1 MRLLAHG
8 LGGRADLPVPVW
20 MAQYAAALVLI
31 VTFFMLARFWE
42 SPRLQEPYR
51 GRPLPTGLQRL
62 IDAPAFRLVLRLIGL
77 AVLLIA
83 IVVAAFGTGSSAT
96 NPAPT
101 WLYVWFWVGI
111 VPLSL
116 LFGPVLR
123 AFSPLRLIT
132 QGIARLSG
140 RRDPEDF
147 RALPDWLGFWPAAAG
162 LLIFTWLELVYRNP
176 DRPQNVLA
184 FIVLYCLVELAAAA
198 VYGTRW
204 YAHGDPFE
212 VYSTLVGRLSPFGR
226 RPEDGRLV
234 LRNPL
239 AGLASVPVEPGIV
252 AVICVLLGSTAFDGL
267 SRTQWW
273 QGLSSQV
280 TGPAYVLLG
289 TAGLL
294 VMVGLVSG
302 AYLAATRQNPWARRG
317 QKVAVE
323 RRFVHSLLPIAVGYT
338 VAHYFSLVVFQGQA
352 GYQLASDPLGRGWD
366 LFGTAGQQINYR
378 LVATTTIAIVQVV
391 AILTGHVLGVFIA
404 HDRAIADY
412 TRSRQRLRAQYPL
425 LVVMVTYTLGG
436 IALLLGA

>member
-1 MRLLAHG
+1 MRVLAHG

-31 VTFFMLARFWE
+31 VTFFMLARFWA

-51 GRPLPTGLQRL
+51 GRPLPMGLQRL
-62 IDAPAFRLVLRLIGL
+62 LDAPAFRLALRLIGL
-77 AVLLIA
+77 AALLLMIA
-83 IVVAAFGTGSSAT
+83 VAALGTGSSAT

-123 AFSPLRLIT
+123 AFNPLRLLT
-132 QGIARLSG
+132 QGIAGLSG
-140 RRDPEDF
+140 RDPDDA
-147 RALPDWLGFWPAAAG
+147 RPMPPWLGYWPAAAG
-162 LLIFTWLELVYRNP
+162 LLAFTWLELVYRNP
-176 DRPQNVLA
+176 DRPVNVLT
-184 FIVLYCLVELAAAA
+184 FILLYCLVELSLGA
-198 VYGTRW
+198 VYGQAW
-204 YAHGDPFE
+204 FGYGDPFE

-226 RPEDGRLV
+226 RPDDGRLV

-239 AGLASVPVEPGIV
+239 AGLASVPVAPGML

-267 SRTQWW
+267 SRTLWW
-273 QGLSSQV
+273 QGLSGKASGV
-280 TGPAYVLLG
+280 AYVLLG
-289 TAGLL
+289 TVGLL
-294 VMVGLVSG
+294 GMIALVTG

-317 QKVAVE
+317 QQVPVE

-352 GYQLASDPLGRGWD
+352 GYLLASDPLGRGWD
-366 LFGTAGQQINYR
+366 LFGTAGSQINY
-378 LVATTTIAIVQVV
+378 LVVSTSVIALVQVC
-391 AILTGHVLGVFIA
+391 AILSGHVVGVFIA
-404 HDRAIADY
+404 HDRALADY
-412 TRSRQRLRAQYPL
+412 SRSRQRLRAQYPL

>member
-1 MRLLAHG
+1 
-8 LGGRADLPVPVW
+8 V
-20 MAQYAAALVLI
+20 AAL
-31 VTFFMLARFWE
+31 
-42 SPRLQEPYR
+42 
-51 GRPLPTGLQRL
+51 
-62 IDAPAFRLVLRLIGL
+62 
-77 AVLLIA
+77 
-83 IVVAAFGTGSSAT
+83 GTDSSAT

-147 RALPDWLGFWPAAAG
+147 RPLPEGLGYWPAAVG
-162 LLIFTWLELVYRNP
+162 LLVFTWLELVYRNP
-176 DRPQNVLA
+176 DRPQNVLT
-184 FIVLYCLVELAAAA
+184 FILLYCLVELAAAA
-198 VYGTRW
+198 VYGARW

-273 QGLSSQV
+273 QGLSSQA

-294 VMVGLVSG
+294 GMVGVVSG

-352 GYQLASDPLGRGWD
+352 GYLLASDPLGRGWD

-378 LVATTTIAIVQVV
+378 LVATATIAIVQVV

>member
-8 LGGRADLPVPVW
+8 LGARANLPVPVW

-31 VTFFMLARFWE
+31 ATFFMLGRLWE

-51 GRPLPTGLQRL
+51 GRPLPMGLQRF
-62 IDAPAFRLVLRLIGL
+62 IDAPAFRLALRLIGL
-77 AVLLIA
+77 AALLLV
-83 IVVAAFGTGSSAT
+83 IVVAALGTDSSAT

-123 AFSPLRLIT
+123 AFNPLRLLT
-132 QGIARLSG
+132 QGFNRLSG
-140 RRDPEDF
+140 RHDPDDF
-147 RALPDWLGFWPAAAG
+147 RPLPPWLGFWPAAAG
-162 LLIFTWLELVYRNP
+162 LLVFTWLELVYRDP
-176 DRPQNVLA
+176 AHPVNVLI
-184 FIVLYCLVELAAAA
+184 FILLYCLVQLVAAA
-198 VYGTRW
+198 VYGERW
-204 YAHGDPFE
+204 YSHGDAFE
-212 VYSTLVGRLSPFGR
+212 VYSTLIGRLSPFGR

-239 AGLASVPVEPGIV
+239 AGLASVPIEPGVV

-273 QGLSSQV
+273 QRLSGQTSGL
-280 TGPAYVLLG
+280 AYVLLG

-294 VMVGLVSG
+294 GMVGLVSA
-302 AYLAATRQNPWARRG
+302 AYLAATRQNPWAQSG

-352 GYQLASDPLGRGWD
+352 GYLLASDPLGRGWD
-366 LFGTAGQQINYR
+366 LFGTAGQQINYAV
-378 LVATTTIAIVQVV
+378 VATATIAIVQVV

-412 TRSRQRLRAQYPL
+412 SRSRQRLRAQYPL

>member
-1 MRLLAHG
+1 M
-8 LGGRADLPVPVW
+8 
-20 MAQYAAALVLI
+20 
-31 VTFFMLARFWE
+31 
-42 SPRLQEPYR
+42 
-51 GRPLPTGLQRL
+51 
-62 IDAPAFRLVLRLIGL
+62 
-77 AVLLIA
+77 
-83 IVVAAFGTGSSAT
+83 
-96 NPAPT
+96 
-101 WLYVWFWVGI
+101 
-111 VPLSL
+111 
-116 LFGPVLR
+116 
-123 AFSPLRLIT
+123 
-132 QGIARLSG
+132 
-140 RRDPEDF
+140 
-147 RALPDWLGFWPAAAG
+147 
-162 LLIFTWLELVYRNP
+162 
-176 DRPQNVLA
+176 
-184 FIVLYCLVELAAAA
+184 
-198 VYGTRW
+198 
-204 YAHGDPFE
+204 
-212 VYSTLVGRLSPFGR
+212 
-226 RPEDGRLV
+226 
-234 LRNPL
+234 
-239 AGLASVPVEPGIV
+239 
-252 AVICVLLGSTAFDGL
+252 
-267 SRTQWW
+267 
-273 QGLSSQV
+273 
-280 TGPAYVLLG
+280 LLG

>member
-8 LGGRADLPVPVW
+8 LGGRATLPVPAW
-20 MAQYAAALVLI
+20 MAQYAAALVLV
-31 VTFFMLARFWE
+31 VTFFTLARFWE

-51 GRPLPTGLQRL
+51 GRPLPMGLQRL
-62 IDAPAFRLVLRLIGL
+62 LDAPAFRLVLRLIGL
-77 AVLLIA
+77 AALLLL

-123 AFSPLRLIT
+123 ACNPLRLLT

-140 RRDPEDF
+140 RPDPEDF
-147 RALPDWLGFWPAAAG
+147 RPLPAWLGYWPAAAG
-162 LLIFTWLELVYRNP
+162 LLVFTWLELVYRNP
-176 DRPQNVLA
+176 DRPVNVLT
-184 FIVLYCLVELAAAA
+184 FILLYCLVQLAAAA
-198 VYGTRW
+198 VYGERW
-204 YAHGDPFE
+204 FGHGDAFE

-226 RPEDGRLV
+226 RPSDGRLV

-273 QGLSSQV
+273 QGLSGQT
-280 TGPAYVLLG
+280 TGVAYVLLG

-294 VMVGLVSG
+294 GMVGLVSA

-352 GYQLASDPLGRGWD
+352 GYLLASDPLGRGWD
-366 LFGTAGQQINYR
+366 LFGTAGQPINYR
-378 LVATTTIAIVQVV
+378 LVSTAAIALVQVV

>member
-51 GRPLPTGLQRL
+51 GRPLPVGLQRL
-62 IDAPAFRLVLRLIGL
+62 LDAPAFRLALRLIGL
-77 AVLLIA
+77 AALVLIV
-83 IVVAAFGTGSSAT
+83 VVAAFGTGSSAT

-116 LFGPVLR
+116 LFGPVLA

-132 QGIARLSG
+132 RGIARLSG

-147 RALPDWLGFWPAAAG
+147 RPVPEWLGYWPAAAG
-162 LLIFTWLELVYRNP
+162 LLAFTWLELVYRNP
-176 DRPQNVLA
+176 DRPVNVLA
-184 FIVLYCLVELAAAA
+184 FILLYCLVQLAAAA
-198 VYGTRW
+198 VYGERW
-204 YAHGDPFE
+204 YGHGDAFE

-226 RPEDGRLV
+226 RPTDGRLV

-239 AGLASVPVEPGIV
+239 AGLASVPVEPGVV
-252 AVICVLLGSTAFDGL
+252 AVICALLGSTAFDGL

-273 QGLSSQV
+273 QGLSGQA
-280 TGPAYVLLG
+280 TGVAYVLLG
-289 TAGLL
+289 T
-294 VMVGLVSG
+294 VGLVGMVALVSA

-323 RRFVHSLLPIAVGYT
+323 RRFVHSLLPIVVGYT

-366 LFGTAGQQINYR
+366 LFGTAGQQIDYR
-378 LVATTTIAIVQVV
+378 LVSTGAIALVQVA

>member
-1 MRLLAHG
+1 MRVLAHG
-8 LGGRADLPVPVW
+8 LGGRADLPIPVW
-20 MAQYAAALVLI
+20 LAQYAAALVL
-31 VTFFMLARFWE
+31 VVSFFMLVRFWPN
-42 SPRLQEPYR
+42 PRLQDPYR
-51 GRPLPTGLQRL
+51 GRPLPLWVQRL
-62 IDAPAFRLVLRLIGL
+62 VDAPAFRLALRLVGL
-77 AVLLIA
+77 AALLGTIL
-83 IVVAAFGTGSSAT
+83 VAAFGGDTSAT

-101 WLYVWFWVGI
+101 WLFVWFWVGI

-116 LFGPVLR
+116 LFGPVMR
-123 AFSPLRLIT
+123 AFSPLRLLT
-132 QGIARLSG
+132 RWLARLRG
-140 RRDPEDF
+140 RSDPDP
-147 RALPDWLGFWPAAAG
+147 RPMPPWLGYWPAAAG
-162 LLIFTWLELVYRNP
+162 LLVFTWLELVYRDP
-176 DRPQNVLA
+176 AHPVNVLI
-184 FIVLYCLVELAAAA
+184 FILLYCLVQLVAAA
-198 VYGTRW
+198 VYGERW
-204 YAHGDPFE
+204 YSHGDAFE
-212 VYSTLVGRLSPFGR
+212 VYSTLIGRLSPFGR

-239 AGLASVPVEPGIV
+239 AGLASVPIEPGVV

-273 QGLSSQV
+273 QRLSGQTSGL
-280 TGPAYVLLG
+280 AYVLLG

-294 VMVGLVSG
+294 GMVGLVSA
-302 AYLAATRQNPWARRG
+302 AYLAATRQNPWARSG

-352 GYQLASDPLGRGWD
+352 GYLLASDPLGRGWD
-366 LFGTAGQQINYR
+366 LFGTAGQQINYAV
-378 LVATTTIAIVQVV
+378 VATATIAIVQVV

-412 TRSRQRLRAQYPL
+412 SRSRQRLRAQYPL

>member
-83 IVVAAFGTGSSAT
+83 IVVAAFGTASSAT

-162 LLIFTWLELVYRNP
+162 LLIFTWLELVY
-176 DRPQNVLA
+176 RPQNVLA

-317 QKVAVE
+317 LKVAVE

>member
-1 MRLLAHG
+1 MRPLAHG

-42 SPRLQEPYR
+42 SPRLQDPYR
-51 GRPLPTGLQRL
+51 GRPLPMGLQRL
-62 IDAPAFRLVLRLIGL
+62 LDAPAFRLVLRLIGL
-77 AVLLIA
+77 AALLLI

-123 AFSPLRLIT
+123 ACNPLRLIA

-140 RRDPEDF
+140 RGDSDF
-147 RALPDWLGFWPAAAG
+147 RSLPARLGYWPAAAG
-162 LLIFTWLELVYRNP
+162 LLAFTWLELVYRNP
-176 DRPQNVLA
+176 DRPVNVLA
-184 FIVLYCLVELAAAA
+184 FILLYCLVQLAAAA
-198 VYGTRW
+198 VYGERW
-204 YAHGDPFE
+204 FGHGDAFE

-226 RPEDGRLV
+226 RPGDGRLV
-234 LRNPL
+234 ARNPL

-273 QGLSSQV
+273 QGLSGQT
-280 TGPAYVLLG
+280 TGVAYVLLG

-294 VMVGLVSG
+294 GMVGVVSA

-352 GYQLASDPLGRGWD
+352 GYLLASDPLGRGWD
-366 LFGTAGQQINYR
+366 LFGTAGQPINYR
-378 LVATTTIAIVQVV
+378 LVSTAAIAIVQVV

>member
-1 MRLLAHG
+1 MRPLAHG
-8 LGGRADLPVPVW
+8 LGARADLPVPVW

-51 GRPLPTGLQRL
+51 GRPLPMGLQRL
-62 IDAPAFRLVLRLIGL
+62 IDAPAFRLALRLIGL
-77 AVLLIA
+77 AALLVA
-83 IVVAAFGTGSSAT
+83 IVVAAFGTDSSAT

-123 AFSPLRLIT
+123 AFNPLRLIT
-132 QGIARLSG
+132 QGIAMVSG
-140 RRDPEDF
+140 RRDPDDF
-147 RALPDWLGFWPAAAG
+147 RTLPAWVGYWPAAAG
-162 LLIFTWLELVYRNP
+162 LLVFTWLELVFRNP
-176 DRPQNVLA
+176 AHPQNVLT
-184 FIVLYCLVELAAAA
+184 FILLYCFVQLAAAA
-198 VYGTRW
+198 VYGERW
-204 YAHGDPFE
+204 YAHGDAFE
-212 VYSTLVGRLSPFGR
+212 VYSTLIGRLSPFGR
-226 RPEDGRLV
+226 RPTDGRLV

-267 SRTQWW
+267 SRTQSW
-273 QGLSSQV
+273 QRLSSQ
-280 TGPAYVLLG
+280 TAGLTYLLLG

-294 VMVGLVSG
+294 GMVGLVSA

-352 GYQLASDPLGRGWD
+352 GYLLASDPLGRGWD

-378 LVATTTIAIVQVV
+378 AVATATIAIVQVV

-412 TRSRQRLRAQYPL
+412 TRSHHRLRAQYPL

>member
-1 MRLLAHG
+1 MRILAHG

-20 MAQYAAALVLI
+20 LAQYAAALVL
-31 VTFFMLARFWE
+31 VVSFFMLARFWTV
-42 SPRLQEPYR
+42 PRLQEPYR
-51 GRPLPTGLQRL
+51 GRPLPMGLQRL
-62 IDAPAFRLVLRLIGL
+62 VDAPAFRLGLRLLGL
-77 AVLLIA
+77 AGLLLI
-83 IVVAAFGTGSSAT
+83 ILVAALGTGSSAT

-111 VPLSL
+111 LPLSL
-116 LFGPVLR
+116 LFGPVMR
-123 AFSPLRLIT
+123 ALNPLRLLT
-132 QGIARLSG
+132 RGIARLRG
-140 RRDPEDF
+140 RPGHGDARPMPE
-147 RALPDWLGFWPAAAG
+147 WLGYWPAAAG
-162 LLIFTWLELVYRNP
+162 LVVFTWLELVWRNP
-176 DRPQNVLA
+176 DRPLNVLS
-184 FIVLYCLVELAAAA
+184 FILLYCLVQLSAAAL
-198 VYGTRW
+198 YGERW
-204 YAHGDPFE
+204 YAYGDAFE
-212 VYSTLVGRLSPFGR
+212 VYSTMVGRLSPFGR

-239 AGLASVPVEPGIV
+239 AGLASVPVAPGMM

-267 SRTQWW
+267 SRTLWW
-273 QGLSSQV
+273 KGLSDR
-280 TGPAYVLLG
+280 TGGVAYVVLG

-294 VMVGLVSG
+294 GMIVLITG

-317 QKVAVE
+317 QKVPVE

-352 GYQLASDPLGRGWD
+352 GYLLASDPLGRGWD

-378 LVATTTIAIVQVV
+378 VVTTGVIAIVQVA
-391 AILTGHVLGVFIA
+391 AILSGHVVGVFIA

-412 TRSRQRLRAQYPL
+412 SRPRHRLRAQYPL

>member
-31 VTFFMLARFWE
+31 VTFFMLGRFWD

-51 GRPLPTGLQRL
+51 GHPLPMGLQRL
-62 IDAPAFRLVLRLIGL
+62 LDAPAFRLALRLIGL
-77 AVLLIA
+77 AALLLV
-83 IVVAAFGTGSSAT
+83 IVVAALGTDSSAT

-116 LFGPVLR
+116 LFGPVVR
-123 AFSPLRLIT
+123 AFNPLRLLS

-140 RRDPEDF
+140 RRDPEEF
-147 RALPDWLGFWPAAAG
+147 RTPPEWLGFWPAAAG
-162 LLIFTWLELVYRNP
+162 LLVFTWLELVFRDP
-176 DRPQNVLA
+176 AHPVNVLT
-184 FIVLYCLVELAAAA
+184 FILLYCLVQLAAAA
-198 VYGTRW
+198 VYGERW
-204 YAHGDPFE
+204 YAQGDAFE

-234 LRNPL
+234 VRNPL
-239 AGLASVPVEPGIV
+239 AGLASVPVEPGVV

-273 QGLSSQV
+273 KGLSGRT
-280 TGPAYVLLG
+280 TGVAYELLG
-289 TAGLL
+289 TVGLL
-294 VMVGLVSG
+294 AMVGLVTA

-317 QKVAVE
+317 QRVAVE

-352 GYQLASDPLGRGWD
+352 GYQLASDPLGLGWD
-366 LFGTAGQQINYR
+366 LFGTSGQQINYR
-378 LVATTTIAIVQVV
+378 LVTTGAIAVVQVV

>member
-31 VTFFMLARFWE
+31 VTFFMLGRFWD

-51 GRPLPTGLQRL
+51 GHPLPMGLQRL
-62 IDAPAFRLVLRLIGL
+62 LDAPAFRLALRLIGL
-77 AVLLIA
+77 AALLLV
-83 IVVAAFGTGSSAT
+83 IVVAALGTDSSAT

-116 LFGPVLR
+116 LFGPVVR
-123 AFSPLRLIT
+123 AFNPLRLLS

-147 RALPDWLGFWPAAAG
+147 RAPPEWLGYWPAAAG
-162 LLIFTWLELVYRNP
+162 LLVFTWLELVFRDP
-176 DRPQNVLA
+176 AHPVNVLT
-184 FIVLYCLVELAAAA
+184 FILLYCLVQLAAAA
-198 VYGTRW
+198 VYGERW
-204 YAHGDPFE
+204 YARGDAFE

-234 LRNPL
+234 VRNPL
-239 AGLASVPVEPGIV
+239 AGLASVPVEPGVV

-273 QGLSSQV
+273 KGLSART
-280 TGPAYVLLG
+280 TGVAYELLG

-294 VMVGLVSG
+294 AMVGLVAA

-317 QKVAVE
+317 QRVAVE

-352 GYQLASDPLGRGWD
+352 GYQLASDPLGLGWD

-378 LVATTTIAIVQVV
+378 LVTTGVIAVVQVT